1 MEPTGNGN
9 RQLLYMVTYSNA
21 MLLQESPSTSQE
33 LVRGAEEY
41 TKLLSKTLTNDTA
54 KVIKTKP
61 NIGNHNYYYIDTIF
75 ILFYSCKN

>member
-1 MEPTGNGN
+1 
-9 RQLLYMVTYSNA
+9 MVTYSNA

-61 NIGNHNYYYIDTIF
+61 NIGKANTITG
-75 ILFYSCKN
+75 